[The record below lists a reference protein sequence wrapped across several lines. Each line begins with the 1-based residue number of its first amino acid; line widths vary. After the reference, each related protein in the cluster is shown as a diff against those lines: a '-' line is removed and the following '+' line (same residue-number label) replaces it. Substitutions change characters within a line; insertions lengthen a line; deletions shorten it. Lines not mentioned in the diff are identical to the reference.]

1 MIMRKKRLHLLTLG
15 LWVLVSLPLTA
26 QHSEISQD
34 ALRKSVYFLAD
45 DALQGRQT
53 GTEGEVKSAS
63 FIRDA
68 FREAGLRMHEKE
80 GYQFF
85 DVVTGAEAA
94 EATRLQMGEQELAYG
109 EEYVALSFSP
119 NHPAQGGLVF
129 AGYGFAIENDSI
141 SWNDY
146 AGKEVDGKWVL
157 LLRGEPDPDN
167 PNSPYAGFS
176 GDRHKILTA
185 RDPGAAGVLFVNG
198 ERFDKEDKLM
208 DMFFD
213 RSAAVADIPVFHIRR
228 NVADPILER
237 YDYTIAQIEEV
248 LNVKKTPL
256 SFETEVVVFGHPE
269 ISQKKVQARNV
280 IGMLEGNDPVLKEE
294 YVVVGAHFDHLG
306 MGGPGSGSR
315 EPDTLAVHNGADD
328 NASGVAA
335 VIELARYFAHLKSNA
350 RSIIFVA
357 FSAEEM
363 GLLGS
368 KHFVENPPVPLKH
381 IHTMINFDMIGRM
394 KEEKKLM
401 IGGSGTAKESEALL
415 NRLGKKRKFDLALS
429 PEGYGASDHAAFYT
443 RDIPVFFISTGA
455 HADYHTTRD
464 DAALLDYTAMK
475 QVVDF
480 SADLLAELS
489 GPSPRLSFQEAG
501 PKSRSGHGRGY
512 KVSLGI
518 MPDFTG
524 SGSDGLRVDAV
535 RPDGPGGVAGMK
547 KGDVI
552 TALNGKSVGNIY
564 DYMARL
570 KGLEKGMSIPVDV
583 IRDGKPLVLLVQL

>member
-1 MIMRKKRLHLLTLG
+1 MRNKGLSLIILG
-15 LWVLVSLPLTA
+15 LSLGLSLTLTA
-26 QHSEISQD
+26 QNSDISQD
-34 ALRKSVYFLAD
+34 ALKKSVYYLAD
-45 DALQGRQT
+45 DALAGRQT
-53 GTEGEVKSAS
+53 GSKGEIEAAE
-63 FIRDA
+63 FIREA
-68 FREAGLRMHEKE
+68 FREAGLQLSAED

-85 DVVTGAEAA
+85 DVVTGAEASP
-94 EATRLQMGEQELAYG
+94 ATRLQFGDKSLDYG
-109 EEYVALSFSP
+109 EDFVALSFSP
-119 NHPAQGGLVF
+119 SQAVEGNLVF

-146 AGKEVDGKWVL
+146 AGKEVDGRWVL
-157 LLRGEPDPDN
+157 LLRGDPDPDN
-167 PNSPYAGFS
+167 AASPYAEYS
-176 GDRHKILTA
+176 GERHKVLMA
-185 RDPGAAGVLFVNG
+185 RDHGAAGVIFVNG
-198 ERFDKEDKLM
+198 ERFDKEDQLM

-213 RSAAVADIPVFHIRR
+213 RSAALADIPAFHIRR
-228 NVADPILER
+228 SVVDPILER
-237 YDYTIAQIEEV
+237 YDQSVARLEEN
-248 LNVKKTPL
+248 LMAKKTPL
-256 SFETEVVVFGHPE
+256 DVEMELRVFGHPE
-269 ISQKKVQARNV
+269 IEQKKVRARNV
-280 IGMLEGNDPVLKEE
+280 IGILKGSDPLLKEE
-294 YVVVGAHFDHLG
+294 YVVVGAHYDHLG

-315 EPDTLAVHNGADD
+315 EPDTLVIHNGADD

-335 VIELARYFAHLKSNA
+335 VIELARYFGSVKNNA

-368 KHFVENPPVPLKH
+368 KFFVEYPPVPLKA

-401 IGGSGTAKESEALL
+401 IGGSGTAEESEALL
-415 NRLGKKRKFDLALS
+415 RRLGKKRKFDLALS

-455 HADYHTTRD
+455 HSDYHTSRD
-464 DAALLDYTAMK
+464 DADMLDYASMK

-480 SADLLAELS
+480 SADLLAALS
-489 GPSPRLSFQEAG
+489 GPMPRLSFKEAG

-512 KVSLGI
+512 KITLGI
-518 MPDFTG
+518 MPDFTS

-583 IRDGKPLVLLVQL
+583 IRDGKPMVLLVQL

>member
-1 MIMRKKRLHLLTLG
+1 MRKKGLHLIVLG
-15 LWVLVSLPLTA
+15 LSILLSLPLAA
-26 QHSEISQD
+26 QNPAISQD
-34 ALRKSVYFLAD
+34 ALKKSVYFLAD
-45 DALQGRQT
+45 DALKGRQT
-53 GTEGEVKSAS
+53 GSEGEVQAAAY
-63 FIRDA
+63 IRDA
-68 FREAGLRMHEKE
+68 FREAGLQLHKKE

-94 EATRLQMGEQELAYG
+94 EATRLQIGEQNLAYG
-109 EEYVALSFSP
+109 EDYVALSFSP
-119 NHPAQGGLVF
+119 NQPAEGALVF
-129 AGYGFAIENDSI
+129 AGYGFSIENDSI

-167 PNSPYAGFS
+167 PNSPYAGYA
-176 GDRHKILTA
+176 GERHKVLTA
-185 RDPGAAGVLFVNG
+185 TDHGAAGVLFVNG
-198 ERFDKEDKLM
+198 EQFDKEDKLM

-228 NVADPILER
+228 NVADPFLAR
-237 YDYTIAQIEEV
+237 YDYTVPQIEER
-248 LNVKKTPL
+248 LLAKKDPFSL
-256 SFETEVVVFGHPE
+256 EMDVMVFGHPE

-315 EPDTLAVHNGADD
+315 EPDTLVVHNGADD

-335 VIELARYFAHLKSNA
+335 VMELARYFGGLKNNA

-368 KHFVENPPVPLKH
+368 KYFVEYPPVPLKA
-381 IHTMINFDMIGRM
+381 IHTMVNFDMIGRM

-401 IGGSGTAKESEALL
+401 IGGSGTAKESEDLL
-415 NRLGKKRKFDLALS
+415 HRLGKKRKFDLALS

-455 HADYHTTRD
+455 HSDYHTSRD
-464 DAALLDYTAMK
+464 DADLLDYAAMK

-480 SADLLAELS
+480 SLDLLAELS

-512 KVSLGI
+512 KVTLGI

-524 SGSDGLRVDAV
+524 SGSDGLQVDAV
-535 RPDGPGGVAGMK
+535 RPDGPGGVAGLK

-583 IRDGKPLVLLVQL
+583 LRDGKPLVLLVQL